1 MIKTNVI
8 NGKLP
13 AVVFQVMMTLVDIEV
28 IGTGALEPQKK
39 IIHTTTMILTRKEM
53 MINTKIKS
61 DIRTKSIK
69 RRGVKKER
77 MTLSILHLKIG
88 MRNKALIL
96 TAM

>member
-8 NGKLP
+8 NGKLL

-28 IGTGALEPQKK
+28 IGTGAPEPQNK

-53 MINTKIKS
+53 MIRTKIKS

-69 RRGVKKER
+69 KRGVKKER

-88 MRNKALIL
+88 MRNKVKILIV
-96 TAM
+96 M